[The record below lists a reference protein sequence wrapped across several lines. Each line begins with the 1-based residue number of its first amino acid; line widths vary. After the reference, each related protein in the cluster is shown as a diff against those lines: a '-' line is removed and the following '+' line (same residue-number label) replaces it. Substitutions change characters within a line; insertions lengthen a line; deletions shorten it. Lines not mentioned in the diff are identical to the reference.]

1 MNLEELKEK
10 YGDERVL
17 VVPERHLKNSHTVE
31 DYIRDIGFYG
41 WYAERY
47 LAENDE
53 ELRQIIP
60 YVVMKHDDWYFVTTR
75 KKGDSRLV
83 GRMSLG
89 TGGHINLDDYRKAK
103 ESGDYLE
110 DYDVDSATIIE
121 CIERE
126 LREETTIDDIPKD
139 GIEFVDVFTDDSEPV
154 SRVHACILCILETDE
169 NIEIKETEKLDGRWM
184 NEKDITPEVFE
195 KFEGWSK
202 IAYKMLHNGNE
213 PKQVNKIETEVVA
226 DGEE

>member
-1 MNLEELKEK
+1 MHLNELKEK
-10 YGDERVL
+10 YGNERVL
-17 VVPERHLKNSHTVE
+17 VVPERHLRNSHTVE

-47 LAENDE
+47 LVENDE

-60 YVVMKHDDWYFVTTR
+60 YVVVKRNDSYFVTTR

-83 GRMSLG
+83 GKMSLG
-89 TGGHINLDDYRKAK
+89 TGGHINMDDYKTIK

-126 LREETTIDDIPKD
+126 LHEETTINYISKE
-139 GIEFVDVFTDDSEPV
+139 GIEFIDVFTDDSEPV

-169 NIEIKETEKLDGRWM
+169 DIEVKEKDKLDGSWM
-184 NEKDITPEVFE
+184 NEQDITPEVFE
-195 KFEGWSK
+195 QLEGWSK
-202 IAYKMLHNGNE
+202 IAYKMLHYGNE
-213 PKQVNKIETEVVA
+213 PKKVKKKGTSKLS
-226 DGEE
+226 